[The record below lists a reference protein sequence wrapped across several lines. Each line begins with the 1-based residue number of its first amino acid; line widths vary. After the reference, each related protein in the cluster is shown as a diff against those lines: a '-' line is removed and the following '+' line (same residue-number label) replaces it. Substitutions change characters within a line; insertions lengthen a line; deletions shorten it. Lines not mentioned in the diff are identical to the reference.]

1 MSNQNYSLQMKEFR
15 ENYLNTLKKLIS
27 IEEEIE
33 KAVFYFQKLE
43 DYEQKSAFEAYQKYI
58 ENLQKLRNDLTQLMK
73 ENLTTIQT
81 FFTNIQKEQNSST
94 VQMLS
99 KMYSEFT
106 SFVFDIYNPFY
117 WCSFP
122 SKK

>member
-43 DYEQKSAFEAYQKYI
+43 DYEKKSAFEAYQKYI